1 MICRMKFLASVIS
14 LALLSFAPLHAAGLE
29 FKTPLQEIHAPAD
42 AKIVTAEFEFTNLTD
57 KPVQIQKFDAG
68 CSCMSVKIKDSKMK
82 YAPGESGLLRAD
94 FEMGNFSG
102 TVDKMVALWLD
113 GDAPSEP
120 STKLTVRVHIPVLV
134 SLEPKTLVWALN
146 GDATPQTIRITMNQE
161 QPIRVTAVNSSSPA
175 FQHELKTIE
184 EGKSYELIVTPME
197 IGSPGMGILRIET
210 DCQIDKH
217 KLQQAFAVV
226 RKQTAAELKA
236 VP

>member
-1 MICRMKFLASVIS
+1 MICRMKFLASLIIVS
-14 LALLSFAPLHAAGLE
+14 MLSFTSLHSAGLE
-29 FKTPLQEIHAPAD
+29 FKTPLQEIHAQAD
-42 AKIVTAEFEFTNLTD
+42 AKIVTAEFEFTNHSD
-57 KPVQIQKFDAG
+57 KPVQIRKFDAG
-68 CSCMSVKIKDSKMK
+68 CSCMSVKIKDSKLN

-102 TVDKMVALWLD
+102 TVDKMVAVWLD
-113 GDAPSEP
+113 NDAPSEP

-146 GDATPQTIRITMNQE
+146 SEAAPQTIRITMNQE

-184 EGKSYELIVTPME
+184 EGKSYELIVKPLE
-197 IGSPGMGILRIET
+197 ISSPGMGILRIET

-226 RKQTAAELKA
+226 RKQTPAEAKV